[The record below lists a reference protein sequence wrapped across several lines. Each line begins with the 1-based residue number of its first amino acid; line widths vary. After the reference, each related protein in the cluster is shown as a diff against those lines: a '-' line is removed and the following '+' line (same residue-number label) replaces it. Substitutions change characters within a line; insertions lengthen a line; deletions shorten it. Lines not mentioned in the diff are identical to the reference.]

1 MSPPG
6 AGGGDGRRL
15 TVAALTRT
23 LRPRAPVVVALAAWV
38 LAALLFPT
46 HQPPELA
53 SAAQAGQEQ
62 VTDDAAQVAGGP
74 AAAQAGPGAVT
85 SGGGATAAG
94 PIGAAGPAAAL
105 GRSVGTVSKGGVTCG
120 PGVPQVP
127 NDSYALPCVPAFQG
141 SNGGATAPGVTGT
154 TVRVVIRKFP
164 ETANSQAVGAVA
176 QQAGAADPA
185 TVKATGRTFIA
196 YFEKMFE
203 LYGRHVEWVDYESRY
218 GNSTNEAQGKGREEA
233 CLDADVVAKELHAF
247 AVIGETLGA
256 AAPVSKVFA
265 ECAAQRGVLV
275 LDGAAYASDTFY
287 KRYHPNIWAAAMDCE
302 RIVYQVVEYIAKRLK
317 TNPAKFAGDAG
328 TRAKSRVYGT
338 YVPTGDDD
346 KTCSDLTQS
355 ELKRYGYGN
364 ISGSVYHYT
373 LDVSRFPDEAA
384 RGIRQF
390 KSDGVTTVVL
400 ACDPISVIFLTQS
413 ATNQAYYPE
422 WLLIGVALTDV
433 DNLARLYDQK
443 QVQGHMFGLSQLG
456 ATIKLNGPTSEP
468 GRQYQ
473 RIAGKP
479 MALGTDGS
487 YFAYT
492 RYYDMLQSAG
502 PVLTAANVARGIW
515 SLPRL
520 GAPDYAAGEWYFQDG
535 PNGTVGGHDHSA
547 IEDSRE
553 IYWMNTVISDADG
566 KRGAFLETYNGK
578 RFRNGQW
585 PAEDPPIYPNG
596 S

>member
-1 MSPPG
+1 VGKGLSPPG
-6 AGGGDGRRL
+6 AGERNGGHL
-15 TVAALTRT
+15 TVASLARKARLRT
-23 LRPRAPVVVALAAWV
+23 PIVVAVAAWI

-46 HQPPELA
+46 HQPRD
-53 SAAQAGQEQ
+53 
-62 VTDDAAQVAGGP
+62 V
-74 AAAQAGPGAVT
+74 AAAGFTSDAPLDGAAGDDL
-85 SGGGATAAG
+85 TAAG
-94 PIGAAGPAAAL
+94 PAVGANGSAAGVPGASAA
-105 GRSVGTVSKGGVTCG
+105 GTAGGVAAGASTGAVSRGGVTCG
-120 PGVPQVP
+120 PGVHQIPT
-127 NDSYALPCVPAFQG
+127 NTYAGPCVPKFSG
-141 SNGGATAPGVTGT
+141 NNGGATAPGVTGT
-154 TVRVVIRKFP
+154 TIRIVRRKFP
-164 ETANSQAVGAVA
+164 ESANSQAVSAVA

-185 TVKATGRTFIA
+185 QIRATSRVFID

-203 LYGRHVEWVDYESRY
+203 LYGRHVEWVDYESQY

-247 AVIGETLGA
+247 AVMGEALGA
-256 AAPVSKVFA
+256 AGGVSKVFA

-275 LDGAAYASDTFY
+275 LDGAAYASDAFY
-287 KRYHPNIWAAAMDCE
+287 KRYHPYIWATAMDCE
-302 RIVYQVVEYIAKRLK
+302 RIVYQVVEYLAKRLGQK
-317 TNPAKFAGDAG
+317 PAKFAGDAA

-346 KTCSDLTQS
+346 KTCGDLTQS
-355 ELKRYGYGN
+355 ELKRYGYGDV
-364 ISGSVYHYT
+364 SGSVYNYT

-384 RGIRQF
+384 RGVRQF

-413 ATNQAYYPE
+413 ATNQAWYPE

-456 ATIKLNGPTSEP
+456 ATTKLNGPTSEP
-468 GRQYQ
+468 GRVYQ
-473 RIAGKP
+473 QLTGRP

-492 RYYDMLQSAG
+492 RFYNFLQSAG
-502 PVLTAANVARGIW
+502 PILTAANVARGVW
-515 SLPRL
+515 TLPKV

-535 PNGTVGGHDHSA
+535 PNGTPGGHDHSA

-553 IYWMNTVISDADG
+553 IYWIGNARSPADG
-566 KRGAFLETYNGK
+566 KTGTFAETYGGRRFGNGD
-578 RFRNGQW
+578 W
-585 PAEDPPIYPNG
+585 PTEDPPIYPAG
-596 S
+596 